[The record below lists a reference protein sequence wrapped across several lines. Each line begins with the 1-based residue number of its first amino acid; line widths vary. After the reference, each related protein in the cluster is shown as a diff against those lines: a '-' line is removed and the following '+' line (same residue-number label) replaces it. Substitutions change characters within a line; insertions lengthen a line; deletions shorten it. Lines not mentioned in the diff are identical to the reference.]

1 MRALR
6 DPRPAKV
13 RRISSDLFEAQLL
26 GAVHEGFHQAPY
38 LSVSDWAAQNRI
50 LTGAESGRYDPD
62 RCAYQ
67 KEIQDAF
74 CDPLVREITWQA
86 AERVGK
92 STVGSNILG
101 YIIDREPCGI
111 LWVMP
116 SREAVADFLKDEV
129 EPMIRDSAVLSRKVG
144 VGRVS
149 TGRQNNIRRRT
160 FQNGVCSFVGGGSA
174 NPLAFRTT
182 KVVVIDEVDK
192 LKFLKGE
199 GDPDTLAAKRTS
211 TFADS
216 KVLRYSKPTIT
227 DESRIERHYLRGS
240 QAKYF
245 VSCPHCE
252 EFQVLTWPALRFDD
266 VRMRCAACN
275 EFFDQDT
282 WLRQPAEWR
291 HAVDNAHHK
300 SFQSSV
306 LISPLIRWGTLIEEY
321 RDAVHALQA
330 GDSSLIQVFEN
341 SRLGQTYSGRVEKLE
356 TTELYERREIF

>member
-1 MRALR
+1 
-6 DPRPAKV
+6 
-13 RRISSDLFEAQLL
+13 
-26 GAVHEGFHQAPY
+26 
-38 LSVSDWAAQNRI
+38 
-50 LTGAESGRYDPD
+50 
-62 RCAYQ
+62 
-67 KEIQDAF
+67 
-74 CDPLVREITWQA
+74 
-86 AERVGK
+86 
-92 STVGSNILG
+92 
-101 YIIDREPCGI
+101 
-111 LWVMP
+111 
-116 SREAVADFLKDEV
+116 
-129 EPMIRDSAVLSRKVG
+129 
-144 VGRVS
+144 
-149 TGRQNNIRRRT
+149 
-160 FQNGVCSFVGGGSA
+160 
-174 NPLAFRTT
+174 
-182 KVVVIDEVDK
+182 
-192 LKFLKGE
+192 LKGE